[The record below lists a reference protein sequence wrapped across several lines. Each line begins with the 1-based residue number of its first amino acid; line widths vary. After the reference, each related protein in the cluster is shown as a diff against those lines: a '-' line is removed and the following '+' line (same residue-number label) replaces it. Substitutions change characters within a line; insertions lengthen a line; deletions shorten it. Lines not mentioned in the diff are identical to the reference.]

1 MKKTAT
7 WFEDALQPE
16 VVVDHLSRELP
27 ELAGAA
33 ELAGATGV
41 AGATGASRLTGCRI
55 TRVRSV
61 LPEGSWTAL
70 YEFHVDRGDGSP
82 LRTVV
87 ATGTLTPP
95 DLPLPPSPLAGEVP
109 PIGEEGWRCVLP
121 ELRLALAVP
130 PLDESIPGLAMLL
143 DPEQGPELIS
153 RVLHPGGPPGEGA
166 VVTACAPIV
175 ATHKPGVRA
184 TVICHLGY
192 ADGGHS
198 GPAAV
203 VVKVHSDEQGKRGH
217 EALLSFHES
226 PLGQSQLVRI
236 PRPLGYLPD
245 LHLSVQEYIEYD
257 CLKDLFHTVF
267 EGGSP
272 ASGSQLVGGIRA
284 AGAGLAALHC
294 CGSRHGSTQT
304 WEDDLAGLRG
314 KHARLASVVPE
325 LSGPVAEA
333 LERITAAAVA
343 TPAAALGPSHGSFHP
358 AEVLVS
364 GADVA
369 FIDFDKSCQA
379 EPGRDLA
386 SFTTKLR
393 HMAVNK
399 VDSHRYDPRA
409 DGELIVEGM
418 RAMFLDAYRDLAPL
432 SDHRLAVWEGFE
444 LLSLVL
450 SASKKMHG
458 PRTEN
463 CLRMLERHLE
473 LNDI

>member
-7 WFEDALQPE
+7 WFEGALQPE
-16 VVVDHLSRELP
+16 VVVDHLTR
-27 ELAGAA
+27 ELAGVAG
-33 ELAGATGV
+33 LAGS
-41 AGATGASRLTGCRI
+41 AGSAGPTSLTGCRI

-95 DLPLPPSPLAGEVP
+95 DLPLPPSPLPGEVP

-121 ELRLALAVP
+121 DLRLALTVP

-143 DPEQGPELIS
+143 DPEQGPELVN
-153 RVLHPGGPPGEGA
+153 RVLHLGGPPREEA
-166 VVTACAPIV
+166 AVTACAPIV
-175 ATHKPGVRA
+175 AAHKPGVRA
-184 TVICHLGY
+184 TVICHLGF
-192 ADGGHS
+192 ADGGQA
-198 GPAAV
+198 GPATV

-217 EALLSFHES
+217 EALLAFYDS
-226 PLGQSQLVRI
+226 PLGQSRLVRI

-245 LHLSVQEYIEYD
+245 LHLSVQEYVEYES
-257 CLKDLFHTVF
+257 LKDLFHTVF

-284 AGAGLAALHC
+284 AGAALAALHC

-333 LERITAAAVA
+333 LERITEAAVA
-343 TPAAALGPSHGSFHP
+343 SSCRGPGPLARQLPPGRGPRVRSGRGLHRLRQELSGGTRAGPRVLHHEAAAHGG
-358 AEVLVS
+358 E
-364 GADVA
+364 
-369 FIDFDKSCQA
+369 Q
-379 EPGRDLA
+379 GRLPP
-386 SFTTKLR
+386 LR
-393 HMAVNK
+393 
-399 VDSHRYDPRA
+399 PT
-409 DGELIVEGM
+409 G
-418 RAMFLDAYRDLAPL
+418 
-432 SDHRLAVWEGFE
+432 
-444 LLSLVL
+444 
-450 SASKKMHG
+450 
-458 PRTEN
+458 
-463 CLRMLERHLE
+463 
-473 LNDI
+473 